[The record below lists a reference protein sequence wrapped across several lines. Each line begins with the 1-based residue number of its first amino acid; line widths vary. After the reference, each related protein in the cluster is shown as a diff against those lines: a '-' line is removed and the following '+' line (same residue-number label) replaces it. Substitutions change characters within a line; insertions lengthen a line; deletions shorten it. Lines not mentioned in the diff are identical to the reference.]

1 MENDDKEFN
10 PFYDSDFL
18 ISHEDSSER
27 RFLVE
32 MHTDELVQLRN
43 EIDIVL
49 KGREKPMDIGTTEKQ
64 LLKSQSLEEF
74 DQLLQGVDI
83 QAAKGIIKKLVS
95 RLNVLCLE
103 KILDVANEDF
113 DVVEFMQ
120 RISEERSKANLIKE
134 KLCI

>member
-27 RFLVE
+27 RSLVE
-32 MHTDELVQLRN
+32 MYTDELVQLRN

-49 KGREKPMDIGTTEKQ
+49 KRREKPMDIDITERK

-74 DQLLQGVDI
+74 DQLLQGADI
-83 QAAKGIIKKLVS
+83 QAAKGIIV
-95 RLNVLCLE
+95 
-103 KILDVANEDF
+103 
-113 DVVEFMQ
+113 
-120 RISEERSKANLIKE
+120 
-134 KLCI
+134 